1 MKKKKSLDSIFL
13 DIMMVLLVV
22 LIIMLASV
30 RVSENERITEQIEEN
45 EVNETIEL
53 NSSQEN
59 SKAVDQSLIITY
71 NHNRFDIRFKE
82 ERRQISNK
90 TELQRVIQSI
100 VGSNKPEVILLVS
113 PQLNIRQAMNLMDD
127 LSSVVTW
134 TDLKIGIF
142 E

>member
-82 ERRQISNK
+82 ERMQISNK